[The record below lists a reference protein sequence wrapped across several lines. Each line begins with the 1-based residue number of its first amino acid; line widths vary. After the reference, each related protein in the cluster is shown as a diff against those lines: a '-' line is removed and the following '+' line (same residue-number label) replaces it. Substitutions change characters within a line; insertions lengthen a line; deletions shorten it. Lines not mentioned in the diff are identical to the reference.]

1 MASADRIMELARDNL
16 GLDREP
22 SLDASFSDSG
32 VSSVD
37 AIAFMKVVSQEFG
50 VEISADDLA
59 QISSLRGLAG
69 FVDSRAG

>member
-1 MASADRIMELARDNL
+1 MASEDRIMELARNNL

-22 SLDASFSDSG
+22 GLDASFGDSG

-37 AIAFMKVVSQEFG
+37 AIAFMKVVGQEFG

-59 QISSLRGLAG
+59 QISTLRGLAE
-69 FVDSRAG
+69 FVDSNAG